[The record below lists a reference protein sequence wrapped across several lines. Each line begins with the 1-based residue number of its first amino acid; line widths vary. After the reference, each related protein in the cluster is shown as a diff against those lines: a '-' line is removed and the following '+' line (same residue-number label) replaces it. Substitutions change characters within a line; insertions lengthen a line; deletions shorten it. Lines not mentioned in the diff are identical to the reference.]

1 MKRSVKYFHKKFKK
15 CLSPFKNGRAHPS
28 CGWWW
33 IITKDWDRNVFTLS
47 LVPQR
52 ACDCRVKSREY
63 ISEGKSQGN
72 LKPDIYSNPQIT
84 TAVIQTKVVS
94 KILRY
99 QCHFQAFA
107 PWPGWR
113 LWNLTCWVCNLIC
126 GLVTLEWY
134 LILMLNCPWI
144 EVYTLHLL

>member
-33 IITKDWDRNVFTLS
+33 IITKDWDRNVLLCLWFHS
-47 LVPQR
+47 VPVTAELKAVSIFQR
-52 ACDCRVKSREY
+52 A
-63 ISEGKSQGN
+63 N
-72 LKPDIYSNPQIT
+72 LKEILNLIY
-84 TAVIQTKVVS
+84 IQTPKSPQQSSKPKSSPKFLDVS
-94 KILRY
+94 VTS
-99 QCHFQAFA
+99 
-107 PWPGWR
+107 R
-113 LWNLTCWVCNLIC
+113 LLPLDLGDVCGISRWVCNLIC